1 MINTSKASASS
12 LSGKIADCEWASE
25 QCMGAV
31 SAAYSHLLEKAKT
44 KGGCDDITV
53 ADIAQ
58 ETKMPPMTV
67 TACLWTITNGECL
80 PGARPI
86 KENILRVLKEIDLYH
101 GAYGCSPTIR
111 EIQDDLNL
119 SLSTIKISLDVLV
132 GFNCIDYRLGRSRSI
147 KPKMHYEEGEKII
160 CAANE
165 KIIACTSEWQKK
177 KRAQKRAE
185 KQAMEMEMKERA
197 F

>member
-1 MINTSKASASS
+1 
-12 LSGKIADCEWASE
+12 
-25 QCMGAV
+25 
-31 SAAYSHLLEKAKT
+31 
-44 KGGCDDITV
+44 
-53 ADIAQ
+53 
-58 ETKMPPMTV
+58 MPPMTV

-132 GFNCIDYRLGRSRSI
+132 GFGCIDYRLGRSRSI

-160 CAANE
+160 RAANE

>member
-12 LSGKIADCEWASE
+12 LSEKTADCEWASE

-119 SLSTIKISLDVLV
+119 SLSTIKNIVASLGLDEAWWTNITVAAMICLFLVIQSLVLARK
-132 GFNCIDYRLGRSRSI
+132 N
-147 KPKMHYEEGEKII
+147 
-160 CAANE
+160 
-165 KIIACTSEWQKK
+165 KK
-177 KRAQKRAE
+177 SA
-185 KQAMEMEMKERA
+185 
-197 F
+197 